1 MGGGGQKNIPAWK
14 VHRQYT
20 LVLLVERY
28 VSEGKAM
35 GSDKGKGL
43 RIKERSWAGAL
54 LLLMGIL
61 VLMLEVRAL

>member
-1 MGGGGQKNIPAWK
+1 
-14 VHRQYT
+14 
-20 LVLLVERY
+20 
-28 VSEGKAM
+28 M